1 MSEIERYKGEYTVLS
16 YLVTC
21 AKRAREIM
29 RRATVN
35 ESMFSSDENR
45 AAFIA
50 LMAATTNDDTLLLGV
65 AAKALPALGGDPAFT
80 DAFLGLSANPGAL
93 ECETIQFVEA
103 EIMRDHA
110 QKMHQ
115 TFLQYGGRQAE
126 FLLDVQQNISRE
138 TQARIDALR
147 AQFPPV
153 RQDAAPGA
161 DATPSAANAP
171 SLRDESLL
179 HIPGFVDKLVEHSM
193 RTAQRP
199 NRILSFAGALALLA
213 HLTGRHFIG
222 PGDAR
227 TNIYLVA
234 LADSGT
240 GKDAPRKLNRKIA
253 NEENIAISVQND
265 VTGGQSLEDALKR
278 APALL
283 LQMDEFDTVL
293 NVLKDEKGNR
303 QTGEAMWK
311 VMLTMFSS
319 SGSDYTTRLKAEST
333 RGGGGGEVI
342 HSPSLT
348 LFATAVTARFYGS
361 LCERALTNG
370 FLARCLVFEAGQRG
384 AYNPD
389 AGLNRNKIPSD
400 IRYRL
405 RHLFDFARNF
415 TDNKPVDPRDLIS
428 VPFADG
434 ADKEVEKANID
445 ADRLYDKAVRDGDDM
460 GKAVW
465 SRSVELTMKFALLYA
480 ISEGLYAEDR
490 FAISPNAVSWAWRL
504 IKALQLRM
512 LDMVAANTA
521 ETEFEGKVK
530 KAYGIIRKAGKKG
543 ISRAILS
550 KRFPGSSRE
559 LDEIETILLE
569 REEITVTPLPRGKN
583 GKSAK
588 LYIAIKKGK

>member
-1 MSEIERYKGEYTVLS
+1 MSEIDKYKGEYTMLS

-21 AKRAREIM
+21 AERAREIM

-50 LMAATTNDDTLLLGV
+50 LMAEPTTDDTLLLCL
-65 AAKALPALGGDPAFT
+65 AAKALPALSGDPVFT
-80 DAFLGLSANPGAL
+80 AAFLGLSDNPGAL
-93 ECETIQFVEA
+93 EYETEQFVETA
-103 EIMRDHA
+103 IMRDHA
-110 QKMHQ
+110 QKLHQ
-115 TFLQYGGRQAE
+115 TFLQYGGQQAE

-147 AQFPPV
+147 AQFPMA
-153 RQDAAPGA
+153 RLGTAPGA
-161 DATPSAANAP
+161 DATPSAA
-171 SLRDESLL
+171 LDESLL
-179 HIPGFVDKLVEHSM
+179 HIPGFVDEVVEYSM
-193 RTAQRP
+193 RAAQRP
-199 NRILSFAGALALLA
+199 NRVLAFAGALALLA
-213 HLTGRHFIG
+213 HLTGRHFVG

-253 NEENIAISVQND
+253 SEENIAISVQND
-265 VTGGQSLEDALKR
+265 VTSGQGLEDALKR

-319 SGSDYTTRLKAEST
+319 SGSDYTTRLKAESA

-348 LFATAVTARFYGS
+348 MFATAVTSRFYGS

-384 AYNPD
+384 EYNPD
-389 AGLNRNKIPSD
+389 AGLSKNEIPSD
-400 IRYRL
+400 MRYKL
-405 RHLFDFARNF
+405 RHLFGFARNF

-434 ADKEVEKANID
+434 AAKEVEKANID

-480 ISEGLYAEDR
+480 ISEGLYAEDS

-504 IKALQLRM
+504 VKALQLRM

-543 ISRAILS
+543 ISRTSLS
-550 KRFPGSSRE
+550 QRFPGSPRE
-559 LDEIETILLE
+559 LDDIEAILLE
-569 REEITVTPLPRGKN
+569 REEITATSLPRGRN

>member
-1 MSEIERYKGEYTVLS
+1 MSQIEKHKGEYTMLS
-16 YLVTC
+16 YLVTY

-35 ESMFSSDENR
+35 ESMFTSDENR
-45 AAFIA
+45 EAFNA
-50 LMAATTNDDTLLLGV
+50 LMAAPETEDGLLLNV
-65 AAKALPALGGDPAFT
+65 ASKSIPAINSDRVFMN
-80 DAFLGLSANPGAL
+80 AFLDLSGSQGAL
-93 ECETIQFVEA
+93 EYETEQFVEA
-103 EIMRDHA
+103 AILRDYD
-110 QKMHQ
+110 QKLRQ
-115 TFLQYGGRQAE
+115 TLLQLSGKQAE
-126 FLLDVQQNISRE
+126 FLLDVHKGIFME
-138 TQARIDALR
+138 AQARIDALR
-147 AQFPPV
+147 AQFPV
-153 RQDAAPGA
+153 AGLQNAATGEEA
-161 DATPSAANAP
+161 ARSAAI
-171 SLRDESLL
+171 DESLL
-179 HIPGFVDKLVEHSM
+179 HVPGFVDRLVEHSM

-199 NRILSFAGALALLA
+199 NRTLSFAGALAMLA
-213 HLTGRHFIG
+213 HLTGRHFVG

-240 GKDAPRKLNRKIA
+240 GKDAPRKLNRNIA
-253 NEENIAISVQND
+253 SDENIAVSVQND
-265 VTGGQSLEDALKR
+265 VISGQGLEDALKR
-278 APALL
+278 VPALL

-311 VMLTMFSS
+311 VLLTLFSS
-319 SGSDYTTRLKAEST
+319 SGTDYTTRLKAESP
-333 RGGGGGEVI
+333 RAGSGGGEVI

-348 LFATAVTARFYGS
+348 LFVTAVTSRFYGS

-370 FLARCLVFEAGQRG
+370 FLARCLVFEAGRRG

-389 AGLNRNKIPSD
+389 AGLSKNELPSD
-400 IRYRL
+400 IKHKL
-405 RHLFDFARNF
+405 RHLFGFARNF

-434 ADKEVEKANID
+434 ADKEVQKVNID

-480 ISEGLYAEDR
+480 ISEGLYAEDS
-490 FAISPNAVSWAWRL
+490 FAISTSAVSWAWRL
-504 IKALQLRM
+504 VKALQMRM
-512 LDMVAANTA
+512 LDMVMANTA

-530 KAYGIIRKAGKKG
+530 KAYGVIKKAGKKG
-543 ISRAILS
+543 ISRGNLS
-550 KRFPGSSRE
+550 GRTKFSPKE
-559 LDEIETILLE
+559 LDDIEATLLE
-569 REEITVTPLPRGKN
+569 REEITVTPLPAGRN

-588 LYIAIKKGK
+588 LYIAIKKDK